1 MRSRSERCKVE
12 RVPSE
17 VIGREQELA
26 ELTSHLAAVGE
37 LPTVFLLEGEPG
49 IGKTILWRA
58 GLELALSHRY
68 RALRATPASAET
80 RLSFA
85 ALGDLLEPVLA
96 YRVGRLHPRTRPA
109 EGDAETGEARVSRLL
124 E

>member
-1 MRSRSERCKVE
+1 M
-12 RVPSE
+12 PSE

-96 YRVGRLHPRTRPA
+96 YRVGRLHPRT
-109 EGDAETGEARVSRLL
+109 
-124 E
+124 